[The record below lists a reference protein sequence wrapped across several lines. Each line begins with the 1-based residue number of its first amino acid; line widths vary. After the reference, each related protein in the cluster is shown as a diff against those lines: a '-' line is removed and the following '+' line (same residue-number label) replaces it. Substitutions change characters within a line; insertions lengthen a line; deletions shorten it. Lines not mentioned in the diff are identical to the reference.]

1 MNLTNQIQNSVLLYS
16 FDSIN
21 SRVHGMHNIKQN
33 IKNHRI
39 AITNLRKTRQEE
51 GLELVALSNKIS
63 SANGMLKQY
72 NLAIK
77 EKKES
82 LLQFLI
88 RKSSMSVW
96 LNNLYSIKMR
106 YI

>member
-1 MNLTNQIQNSVLLYS
+1 MNE
-16 FDSIN
+16 
-21 SRVHGMHNIKQN
+21 NIK
-33 IKNHRI
+33 KHRWVI
-39 AITNLRKTRQEE
+39 ANLRKTRQKE
-51 GLELVALSNKIS
+51 GLELVALHNKIS

-77 EKKES
+77 VKKES

-96 LNNLYSIKMR
+96 LNKS
-106 YI
+106 